1 VPTARLPYRE
11 REEVIEFASHRPPEY
26 DPECAPEYDDYGQ
39 LIDKPECDPE
49 FIDLDPPCGW
59 PAVLVDG
66 ERWREQDDYG
76 RSRWCDGESAFCVYW
91 SDSLARWVIGQDGE
105 APVAFGPRD
114 YADGEPYGTY
124 CDDPEDDG
132 DCSYGVATEVTR
144 DPYGQCVQV
153 CPVQAIKLADL
164 VDGFG
169 VGTPHIDARAQAC
182 DFSCDAVQCI
192 LACPTGSLT
201 YHKPAFL
208 PVRPGAP
215 LAAKP
220 VLLAKEK
227 DAEPTL
233 NLQERIGVARLPRPE
248 SCLAQQ
254 GKGFKGQARGP
265 GFKGELRYM
274 EVDRW
279 KPIKVADHPYE
290 VELCDLCVRA
300 CPIKG
305 AISIETVFAPD
316 GSQRKSP
323 VVHEPCVGCG
333 VCEMICP
340 TEPASIEIIP
350 GEGWRA

>member
-1 VPTARLPYRE
+1 MSDAPEKVSAGGTAPLSKERRQQARRRFLRTVLLTGGVLGAAVSGWLPLAYARHKRL
-11 REEVIEFASHRPPEY
+11 RPPG
-26 DPECAPEYDDYGQ
+26 A
-39 LIDKPECDPE
+39 
-49 FIDLDPPCGW
+49 LDEK
-59 PAVLVDG
+59 D
-66 ERWREQDDYG
+66 
-76 RSRWCDGESAFCVYW
+76 F
-91 SDSLARWVIGQDGE
+91 LASCIK
-105 APVAFGPRD
+105 
-114 YADGEPYGTY
+114 
-124 CDDPEDDG
+124 C
-132 DCSYGVATEVTR
+132 
-144 DPYGQCVQV
+144 GQCVQV

-169 VGTPHIDARAQAC
+169 VGTPYIDARAQAC

-201 YHKPAFL
+201 YHKPDFL

-215 LAAKP
+215 LAEKP
-220 VLLAKEK
+220 ILLAKEN
-227 DAEPTL
+227 DPEPTL
-233 NLQERIGVARLPRPE
+233 NLAERIGVARLTRPE
-248 SCLAQQ
+248 SCLAIQ
-254 GKGFKGQARGP
+254 GKGFKGQARGAD
-265 GFKGELRYM
+265 FDGELRYM
-274 EVDRW
+274 SVDRW
-279 KPIKVADHPYE
+279 KPIKVAEHPYD
-290 VELCDLCVRA
+290 VELCDLCVQA